1 MECKNCK
8 TTLKETAK
16 FCDECG
22 GKIINHRLNFKT
34 VTAEFFATFIS
45 WDNKFFK
52 TFSHL
57 ITKPQEVANGYLDG
71 VRKRYMQPF
80 AYMIIILS
88 IYGIYIILSK
98 EIIME
103 YLDTIKESMTKFSA
117 PNPSKKVEELNNNFN
132 TKMLNFM
139 INYSNIY
146 TLASIPVFAFINKLI
161 FKKRNFIEHNVALLY
176 AYGSFL
182 LLSSVIG
189 FTGLIFHINYG
200 TTYNI
205 LMPLMIIYHMYF
217 YKKIFQLDIAT
228 TILKTLYFWLLLIIF
243 FIFIVILIVLG
254 LMLAYF

>member
-1 MECKNCK
+1 M
-8 TTLKETAK
+8 
-16 FCDECG
+16 
-22 GKIINHRLNFKT
+22 
-34 VTAEFFATFIS
+34 
-45 WDNKFFK
+45 
-52 TFSHL
+52 
-57 ITKPQEVANGYLDG
+57 
-71 VRKRYMQPF
+71 
-80 AYMIIILS
+80 
-88 IYGIYIILSK
+88 
-98 EIIME
+98 ME

-132 TKMLNFM
+132 TKMLNFL

-176 AYGSFL
+176 AYASFL

-189 FTGLIFHINYG
+189 FTGLIFHLDYG
-200 TTYNI
+200 TTYSI

-243 FIFIVILIVLG
+243 FIFIGILMVFLG
-254 LMLAYF
+254 FMLAYFKII